1 MLNCCSTSQCNW
13 NDKFD
18 INIANSADGITI
30 NVTPKDKSKVKSL
43 QKFAESYRDFCGDDC
58 C

>member
-1 MLNCCSTSQCNW
+1 MINCCSTNNCKW
-13 NDKFD
+13 NEKFE
-18 INIANSADGITI
+18 INIANSVDGITI

-43 QKFAESYRDFCGDDC
+43 QKFAESYKDFCGNDC